1 VRPTLSPDHSVRTMN
16 QHLPLDGL
24 PIPAVFV
31 TFAILA
37 LAAFEGGYRL
47 GVWWQTRTPDEKEGP
62 TGAIVGSILA
72 LMAFLLAVTMGM
84 ASDRFDT
91 RRQLVVNEA
100 NAIGTTYLRAGY
112 LPEPVATDARELLRE
127 YVPLRITT
135 ADQAKLSANYARSVE
150 IQDALWAQ
158 AEDLARTSPD
168 SEVLALYIES
178 LNETIDLHE
187 TRLTAILYARVP
199 ETVVIL
205 LVLGAILTLGMVGY
219 SAGLTRRRSLLSAVV
234 LVVVLGAVITLVV
247 DLDRPRDG
255 FLQVNQQPLLDL
267 QSQIGAPG
275 P

>member
-1 VRPTLSPDHSVRTMN
+1 MS

-24 PIPAVFV
+24 PIPAVFI

-37 LAAFEGGYRL
+37 LVAFEGGYRVGL
-47 GVWWQTRTPDEKEGP
+47 WWQVRTPDEKEGP
-62 TGAIVGSILA
+62 TGMLVGSILA
-72 LMAFLLAVTMGM
+72 LLAFMLAVTMGM

-112 LPEPVATDARELLRE
+112 LPEPVSTDARELLRE

-150 IQDALWAQ
+150 IQNQLWAQ
-158 AEDLARTSPD
+158 AEDLARATPG
-168 SEVLALYIES
+168 SETLALYIES
-178 LNETIDLHE
+178 LNDMIDLHE
-187 TRLTAILYARVP
+187 TRVTAIIYARVP

-205 LVLGAILTLGMVGY
+205 LILGSFLTLGIVGY

-234 LVVVLGAVITLVV
+234 LVIVLGAAITLVI
-247 DLDRPRDG
+247 DLDRPREG

-267 QSQIGAPG
+267 AAQIGEPS